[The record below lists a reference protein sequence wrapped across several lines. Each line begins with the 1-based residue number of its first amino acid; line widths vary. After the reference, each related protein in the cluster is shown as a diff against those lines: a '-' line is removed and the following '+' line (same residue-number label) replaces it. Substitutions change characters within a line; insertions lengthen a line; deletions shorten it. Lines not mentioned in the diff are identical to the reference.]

1 MWILLPWWD
10 CTTWSRLSLLLLAG
24 NLCSAHTW
32 QWFST
37 LIFMMIAIWSTWGV
51 HTPSL
56 TASTHHPPFTP
67 FHINTKWVSCWWLNI
82 KWVPSSRAA
91 VQCWVGN
98 VDKTNVRRR
107 IMSYLSSRCENVVK
121 SRWRLANFT
130 QLSHLIHF
138 KLHLNQ
144 FEISFDTLKW
154 HSKSGF
160 VVFKLDW
167 SRESELHEVMKISA
181 DYKVSTS
188 MLTEWKSDFTD
199 YTKVLHV
206 SRQSAEELH
215 AATVAIAKMK
225 AVKDEKVFPGCNSMS
240 KK

>member
-1 MWILLPWWD
+1 
-10 CTTWSRLSLLLLAG
+10 
-24 NLCSAHTW
+24 
-32 QWFST
+32 
-37 LIFMMIAIWSTWGV
+37 MMIAIWSTWGV

-167 SRESELHEVMKISA
+167 SRER
-181 DYKVSTS
+181 VSS
-188 MLTEWKSDFTD
+188 MRWWKSQQI
-199 YTKVLHV
+199 TKFPRRCWRNENPTLQITQKFSMSLV
-206 SRQSAEELH
+206 SQLRNCMQPQSQSQRWKRW
-215 AATVAIAKMK
+215 KMK
-225 AVKDEKVFPGCNSMS
+225 KFFLDAIQWAKNNIKYLSFEKRSRRQCR
-240 KK
+240 